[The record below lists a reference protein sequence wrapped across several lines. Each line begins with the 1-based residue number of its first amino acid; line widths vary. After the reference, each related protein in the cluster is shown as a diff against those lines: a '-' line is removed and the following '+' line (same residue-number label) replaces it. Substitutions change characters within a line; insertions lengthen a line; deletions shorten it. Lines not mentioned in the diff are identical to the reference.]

1 MSQENWKTNPGSDQS
16 VTWTWDTQDRIK
28 ANYKSNE
35 LYSTGSC
42 SFAYVF
48 ESFFFFF
55 AQNLDKQQ
63 PLAEGLFKYVM
74 MLPPAYEKAVNSED
88 FDR

>member
-1 MSQENWKTNPGSDQS
+1 MSQENWKTNPASDQS
-16 VTWTWDTQDRIK
+16 VTWTCDNK
-28 ANYKSNE
+28 LN
-35 LYSTGSC
+35 STGRC

>member
-1 MSQENWKTNPGSDQS
+1 MGSIPQEAAPLLVCFN
-16 VTWTWDTQDRIK
+16 I
-28 ANYKSNE
+28 
-35 LYSTGSC
+35 
-42 SFAYVF
+42 
-48 ESFFFFF
+48 FFFFV
-55 AQNLDKQQ
+55 QNLDKQQ

>member
-1 MSQENWKTNPGSDQS
+1 MNLGHPRPNQS
-16 VTWTWDTQDRIK
+16 KLQVQQAQFYRTLLLCLCVWI
-28 ANYKSNE
+28 
-35 LYSTGSC
+35 
-42 SFAYVF
+42 
-48 ESFFFFF
+48 FFFFF

>member
-1 MSQENWKTNPGSDQS
+1 MCLN
-16 VTWTWDTQDRIK
+16 
-28 ANYKSNE
+28 
-35 LYSTGSC
+35 L
-42 SFAYVF
+42 F
-48 ESFFFFF
+48 FFFFF

-63 PLAEGLFKYVM
+63 ALAEGLFKYVM

>member
-1 MSQENWKTNPGSDQS
+1 MTRVLHEPGTPKTESKQITSPTSSILQEAAPLLMCFN
-16 VTWTWDTQDRIK
+16 
-28 ANYKSNE
+28 
-35 LYSTGSC
+35 L
-42 SFAYVF
+42 
-48 ESFFFFF
+48 FFFFF